1 MRVARPAYG
10 TIPQVTLVLIILKT
24 LMWASAPARS
34 IYILLRYR
42 KVWMI
47 ECTSGW
53 RGGERGGG
61 GGGGKGEAEGGREK
75 GRGD

>member
-1 MRVARPAYG
+1 M
-10 TIPQVTLVLIILKT
+10 LIILKT

-53 RGGERGGG
+53 RGGGGR
-61 GGGGKGEAEGGREK
+61 GGGGKGEGE
-75 GRGD
+75 RGLNCKNTRL